1 MQFSFPLLNLLIN
14 AEQKNFTGRA
24 LVQSPKNIQW
34 KFYFFLGQLIWV
46 NGGMHPNRSW
56 LRQLVKFAS
65 EVNCEELF
73 SDSRYYYECSQYQTL
88 YLLSKKQL
96 ISKDCLKSILETRI
110 KEHFLDIL
118 QEAHRYDI
126 QYIMSPDSPRNL
138 LNSGFKPDL
147 AFIESQKLFVTSY
160 KYNSLFEQ
168 SPFKNLS
175 LNLAPKVVDSKKVEV
190 QVDFNA
196 SKDLIH
202 LLKGQLTLKDLSLK
216 LNKDVL
222 QVTHALS
229 TYYDQGILELID
241 VSDLA
246 SNFTIQQ
253 YTSEFLQLATPQPQ
267 FTVTCIDDHNKVHQ
281 MMNQIVTDYGGR
293 FVGIQDE
300 FQVLPRL
307 IEDTP
312 DMIFIK
318 MTMPVVNGY
327 ELCAQIKRIPQFN
340 QIPIIMLSKSNS
352 LTERMRA
359 KLVGI
364 SDFMK
369 PFDKKQ
375 ITKIINKFTP
385 DSVNLPYPSC
395 PIRALS

>member
-1 MQFSFPLLNLLIN
+1 
-14 AEQKNFTGRA
+14 
-24 LVQSPKNIQW
+24 
-34 KFYFFLGQLIWV
+34 
-46 NGGMHPNRSW
+46 
-56 LRQLVKFAS
+56 
-65 EVNCEELF
+65 
-73 SDSRYYYECSQYQTL
+73 
-88 YLLSKKQL
+88 
-96 ISKDCLKSILETRI
+96 
-110 KEHFLDIL
+110 
-118 QEAHRYDI
+118 
-126 QYIMSPDSPRNL
+126 
-138 LNSGFKPDL
+138 
-147 AFIESQKLFVTSY
+147 
-160 KYNSLFEQ
+160 
-168 SPFKNLS
+168 
-175 LNLAPKVVDSKKVEV
+175 
-190 QVDFNA
+190 
-196 SKDLIH
+196 
-202 LLKGQLTLKDLSLK
+202 
-216 LNKDVL
+216 
-222 QVTHALS
+222 
-229 TYYDQGILELID
+229 
-241 VSDLA
+241 
-246 SNFTIQQ
+246 
-253 YTSEFLQLATPQPQ
+253 
-267 FTVTCIDDHNKVHQ
+267 